1 MVLYSAIFFWVLQIS
16 CIIISQKIIFAYLL
30 ATIVISYFA
39 DEYKSWNLWNLLPSK
54 ILCCTVLYLDRW
66 KATQKLLSFINSH
79 CLITQ
84 LTILRGNVHARTYLL
99 VLLPVNS
106 IYYFSITVTYPV
118 ICIIAITIT
127 ARKEFNYYYYC
138 NVPYRG
144 YILQG

>member
-1 MVLYSAIFFWVLQIS
+1 M
-16 CIIISQKIIFAYLL
+16 K
-30 ATIVISYFA
+30 SY
-39 DEYKSWNLWNLLPSK
+39 
-54 ILCCTVLYLDRW
+54 T
-66 KATQKLLSFINSH
+66 KATQFHKSILLNYPANYIK
-79 CLITQ
+79 
-84 LTILRGNVHARTYLL
+84 RHARTYLL

>member
-1 MVLYSAIFFWVLQIS
+1 MKFTALKNFVLYSTLFGSMKSYTKAI
-16 CIIISQKIIFAYLL
+16 
-30 ATIVISYFA
+30 
-39 DEYKSWNLWNLLPSK
+39 
-54 ILCCTVLYLDRW
+54 
-66 KATQKLLSFINSH
+66 LSFINSH

-138 NVPYRG
+138 N
-144 YILQG
+144 ILAV